1 MDENEFSVGLLFDWI
16 DNVMIPMLGGGVANL
31 VTLASMVAG
40 PAVVLYFVVWAIRQ
54 INDERPYT
62 ELMWQ
67 FFKLCS
73 VMSFGLNADFFTGTV
88 ISIVNDVPQE
98 IAAAFSGAESTTNLL
113 DQMINNL
120 NEQRA
125 EIWDKTEV
133 LKFMSIDMGA
143 LIGAGLAILIVYVLG
158 GIYVALATLVLF
170 VAKLVVMVIVA
181 LGPIFVVCAFFK
193 ATNNFFT
200 LWVNQLVN
208 YMLLF
213 VIFSMVFTVQATIVQ
228 EVVMMDPIGRMSDP
242 KLTAL
247 FMTYIVAIGTIT
259 IIPMLASSLSGGVGL
274 NGVVGG
280 TATAATSLI
289 TRPGTAAA
297 KLLGRKATSPSLGRN
312 SIGNS
317 NRKLG

>member
-1 MDENEFSVGLLFDWI
+1 MDVFSVGMLFDWI
-16 DNVMIPMLGGGVANL
+16 DDVMVPMLGGGVANL
-31 VTLASMVAG
+31 VTITSAVAG

-62 ELMWQ
+62 ELVWE
-67 FFKLCS
+67 FFKLCA
-73 VMSFGLNADFFTGTV
+73 VMSFALNADFFTGTV
-88 ISIVNDVPQE
+88 IPIINGVPQQ
-98 IAAAFSGAESTTNLL
+98 IAAAFSGAESTTHLL
-113 DQMINNL
+113 DEMIVNL

-125 EIWDKTEV
+125 AIWEKTEV
-133 LKFMSIDMGA
+133 VGFMKIDVGA
-143 LIGAGLAILIVYVLG
+143 LIGAGSAMLIVYFLG

-213 VIFSMVFTVQATIVQ
+213 VIFSIIFTVQATLVQ
-228 EVVMMDPIGRMSDP
+228 GVIGLPPEDKMSDP

-247 FMTYIVAIGTIT
+247 FLTYIVAIGTIT

-280 TATAATSLI
+280 TAAAATSLV
-289 TRPGTAAA
+289 TRPASAAA
-297 KLLGRKATSPSLGRN
+297 KMLSGKSPSPSAGKNTIRSSNKRLG
-312 SIGNS
+312 
-317 NRKLG
+317 